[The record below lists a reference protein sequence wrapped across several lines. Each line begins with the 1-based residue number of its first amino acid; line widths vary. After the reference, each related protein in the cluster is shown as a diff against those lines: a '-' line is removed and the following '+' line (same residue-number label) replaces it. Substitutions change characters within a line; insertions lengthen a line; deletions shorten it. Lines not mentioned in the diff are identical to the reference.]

1 MFLVRMKQ
9 IVTLLLIGM
18 SLCGMSQELLSSNTS
33 IESCNDQKD
42 CITANGGS
50 YLFFDETRN
59 EFFLKLDFSKFR
71 TATDTLQNWL
81 NDRSN
86 DSLLYYKAIL
96 DELDFPA
103 LSNQNTK
110 TLRLNGRVF
119 YAGVWRD
126 LPVDLSIFPT
136 ENTIVPSSSAT
147 SNNLRYD
154 SYKLSFNLP
163 FVPKDFK
170 SYKKLYY
177 NNQTVNIAVLLGR
190 IILLKPGMEFH
201 LKEIYFQSTR

>member
-1 MFLVRMKQ
+1 MKQ
-9 IVTLLLIGM
+9 IATLLLVLVTLSGKTQDMI
-18 SLCGMSQELLSSNTS
+18 SSNTS
-33 IESCNDQKD
+33 VESCNDQKD
-42 CITANGGS
+42 CITVNGGS

-71 TATDTLQNWL
+71 TDPDTLQNWL
-81 NDRSN
+81 NDRN

-96 DELDFPA
+96 AEEDFPA

-110 TLRLNGRVF
+110 TLRLNGRIF

-126 LPVDLSIFPT
+126 QPIDLSIFPT
-136 ENTIVPSSSAT
+136 ENTIVPSSTST

-154 SYKLSFNLP
+154 NYKLSFSLP

-190 IILLKPGMEFH
+190 IILLRPGMEFH
-201 LKEIYFQSTR
+201 LKEIYSQSTR

>member
-1 MFLVRMKQ
+1 MLAALSGKTQ
-9 IVTLLLIGM
+9 DLI
-18 SLCGMSQELLSSNTS
+18 SSNTS
-33 IESCNDQKD
+33 VSSCNDQKD
-42 CITANGGS
+42 CLTVNGVS
-50 YLFFDETRN
+50 YLFFDESRN

-71 TATDTLQNWL
+71 SSPDTIKNWL
-81 NDRSN
+81 NDRN

-96 DELDFPA
+96 DEQDFPA

-110 TLRLNGRVF
+110 TLRLNGRIY

-126 LPVDLSIFPT
+126 QPIDLSIFSS
-136 ENTIVPSSSAT
+136 ENTIVPSSTST

-170 SYKKLYY
+170 NYKKLYY

-190 IILLKPGMEFH
+190 IILLRPGMEFH
-201 LKEIYFQSTR
+201 LKDIYFQSTR